1 MYQVSYKSNSI
12 DNSALAKASSLF
24 CDHFPL
30 SFSLLQSPFFICT
43 SKGAVSFL
51 LWSNVIGNCKAI
63 RRC

>member
-30 SFSLLQSPFFICT
+30 SFSLLS
-43 SKGAVSFL
+43 L
-51 LWSNVIGNCKAI
+51 LSSSVPQKEPSVFCYGLTL
-63 RRC
+63 